1 MTAHTHFHI
10 PTSVTQTR
18 LSGFVQSASGE
29 VLLVSVALIALI
41 TLSCVYV
48 W

>member
-10 PTSVTQTR
+10 PDAVMHTQ
-18 LSGFVQSASGE
+18 LSAFVRSAGGE
-29 VLLVSVALIALI
+29 LLLTSVALIALI